1 MSCSFPGSRIAGIA
15 GVIALAAFVPGC
27 SDSFLTEE
35 MDLDG
40 EPKPRPIGIVVEP
53 PEAAPGETVTV
64 SYLWHQP
71 DGSAVGDVAWRV
83 ALEYE
88 TGQYGPDR
96 IERRVVPLPAAGAP
110 EELGDGFLRQ
120 SFTYVVPDSVLHWA
134 PAWASLS
141 ADPLF
146 TAVVDAVLPG
156 VPTARRQAEL
166 ADLLAGLTEA
176 DVAGLDPASREM
188 VMTAADLFGAHIR
201 FHARMTGGIDLDV
214 ARTITVRH
222 GGRLGSPNRN
232 ANAVVAAWSVVGI
245 PREDADWTDHDA
257 PPSSWETTPILGT
270 GRGDGIATGDPVA
283 ASHRVAAD
291 IGVGEEIPVVV
302 VPRRA
307 GWTYY
312 LVLEGAPQTH
322 RSPFSG
328 MALPESHSQR
338 WYWATPSGSPP
349 DHILLVDDD
358 GEETDMGA
366 LDETV
371 RLEPPTGSDPTRF
384 RIAAALRDH
393 RPEWERYN
401 ASPGLTIALADVIFE

>member
-1 MSCSFPGSRIAGIA
+1 MSRATLICP
-15 GVIALAAFVPGC
+15 VALAFVLTGC
-27 SDSFLTEE
+27 SDGFLTEE

-40 EPKPRPIGIVVEP
+40 ESTPRPIGIVVEP

-64 SYLWHQP
+64 SYVWHQP
-71 DGSAVGDVAWRV
+71 DGATVGASDVAWRI

-96 IERRVVPLPAAGAP
+96 IERRVVTLPPAGVP

-120 SFTYVVPDSVLHWA
+120 TFTYTLPDSVLHWA

-146 TAVVDAVLPG
+146 TAVVDALLPG
-156 VPTARRQAEL
+156 VPAGRRQAEL
-166 ADLLAGLTEA
+166 ADLLLGLSIDDLAGLSPAER
-176 DVAGLDPASREM
+176 DV
-188 VMTAADLFGAHIR
+188 VMAAADLFGAHVR
-201 FHARMTGGIDLDV
+201 FHARMVDGIDLDV

-232 ANAVVAAWSVVGI
+232 GNARLASWSVVGI
-245 PREDADWTDHDA
+245 PRDDADWDDHDA
-257 PPSSWETTPILGT
+257 PPSTWESYPIVGT
-270 GRGDGIATGDPVA
+270 GRSAGVEPGLGA
-283 ASHRVAAD
+283 AR
-291 IGVGEEIPVVV
+291 VGEEVPVVV
-302 VPRRA
+302 VPRQA

-312 LVLEGAPQTH
+312 LVLEALPETH

-328 MALPESHSQR
+328 TTLPETHSQR
-338 WYWATPSGSPP
+338 WYWATPPGSPA
-349 DHILLVDDD
+349 DHILFVDDD

-371 RLEPPTGSDPTRF
+371 RLEVPPGSGPTRF
-384 RIAAALRDH
+384 RVAVALRDH

-401 ASPGLTIALADVIFE
+401 ASPGLTVQLADLIFE